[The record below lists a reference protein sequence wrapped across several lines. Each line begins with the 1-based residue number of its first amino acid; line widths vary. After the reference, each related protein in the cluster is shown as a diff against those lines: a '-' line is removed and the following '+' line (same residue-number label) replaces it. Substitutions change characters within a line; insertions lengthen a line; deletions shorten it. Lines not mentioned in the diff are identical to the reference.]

1 MKRFEQIIE
10 DQFKRLGLAAESD
23 DDTEAD
29 NPDQEEEL
37 NTAKQNTDKAED
49 TAHKAG
55 LDAQG
60 SRQELASVKQNKST
74 EVASKNRDK
83 VKQMGK

>member
-10 DQFKRLGLAAESD
+10 DQFKRLGLA
-23 DDTEAD
+23 
-29 NPDQEEEL
+29 DQEEEL